1 MFEVNNS
8 KFIFSNSANLF
19 TSFSENEYLF
29 SQKQNSNEIKIY
41 FIEYII
47 LFKNFIK
54 LSVTSY
60 KVYINFMNYL
70 TTKYLFPLPVKKY
83 IK

>member
-1 MFEVNNS
+1 MFEVNSS
-8 KFIFSNSANLF
+8 KFIFSNSANFF
-19 TSFSENEYLF
+19 TSLSENEYLF
-29 SQKQNSNEIKIY
+29 TQKQNSNEIKKY

-70 TTKYLFPLPVKKY
+70 TPKYLFPLSVKKY